1 MGIIESF
8 LNFLEKLGGTTL
20 EVAERPTRRLPR
32 QGTIQE
38 RLRALKELQKETEET
53 KESEREKELEEILE
67 WRRKEITTSF
77 GERLAEGFL
86 KRFRGPVESMTKSI
100 KGLDYD
106 LYRAN
111 IRMSKEKYVALMIL
125 TSIFAGLFS
134 FLFGI
139 LLEMDFFTSM
149 LIGLLGF
156 IGGFLYMR
164 NYPKMVWRRRV
175 AEVEKALPY
184 VLRHMASLLSA
195 GVGIAEALVSVAKA
209 DYGAASEEF
218 ELIVRDMRAGAS
230 FEEALERFEEKMGS
244 ENVSRVVK
252 QILRAIKFGGNL
264 AEILYK
270 MAEDFAFEYRMKLV
284 EYVQKVNGIAFIYMF
299 MTIVMPTMF
308 IVAILAGSAFSAQSG
323 GGALALQP
331 SALAVILLFAFPML
345 SLIIVTMIKRG
356 EPR

>member
-1 MGIIESF
+1 MGIVESF
-8 LNFLEKLGGTTL
+8 LNFLEKLGGRTL
-20 EVAERPTRRLPR
+20 EVAERPRRRIPR

-38 RLRALKELQKETEET
+38 RLRTLKELQKEIEES
-53 KESEREKELEEILE
+53 KESERERELDEILE

-86 KRFRGPVESMTKSI
+86 KRFRGPVESLTKSI

-111 IRMSKEKYVALMIL
+111 IRMSKEKYVALIIL

-134 FLFGI
+134 FLLGI
-139 LLEMDFFTSM
+139 LIELDPLTSVM
-149 LIGLLGF
+149 IGLLGF

-164 NYPKMVWRRRV
+164 NYPKIVWKRRV

-184 VLRHMASLLSA
+184 ILRHMASLLSA

-209 DYGAASEEF
+209 DYGVASEEF

-230 FEEALERFEEKMGS
+230 FEEALEKFEEKMSS

-264 AEILYK
+264 ADILYK

-284 EYVQKVNGIAFIYMF
+284 EYVQKVNGIAFVYMF
-299 MTIVMPTMF
+299 ITIVMPTMF
-308 IVAILAGSAFSAQSG
+308 IVAILAASAFSAQRG
-323 GGALALQP
+323 GGALALSP